1 MKTISDCDRWNPTLT
16 GVMVGS
22 VNGKIC
28 DRRFLP
34 TGNRRLLTACS
45 LVLAAFAFMPDAGA
59 QTNEPAASKESAPA
73 PSRIDPKAQ
82 ELLDQ
87 AVRAL
92 GGETFLS
99 AKTLRTTGRL
109 FIIREGSTAGLVPFE
124 STVEFPNKRRFAY
137 GKDKP
142 VTLIN
147 DGQRGWQLDK
157 YGMVRQPPEEVRLW
171 NISARYGYENLLRA
185 VIREPGLLV
194 QDAGSEF
201 EGPVATR
208 VVSITDAQQTQIRIH
223 LDAKKGLPVRVTF
236 RLLHPESREWNEFS
250 EVYADF
256 REFQGIQSPRQ
267 ITRFLN
273 NDRTGE
279 TFRKTVEYNVEV
291 PANYFTPG
299 G

>member
-1 MKTISDCDRWNPTLT
+1 MEARNWL
-16 GVMVGS
+16 GS
-22 VNGKIC
+22 VSAKTLQ
-28 DRRFLP
+28 RLFPP
-34 TGNRRLLTACS
+34 TANCRLLTSSC
-45 LVLAAFAFMPDAGA
+45 LLLAAFCFLPFARA
-59 QTNEPAASKESAPA
+59 QTDNPAASKESPTP

-92 GGETFLS
+92 GGEMFLS

-147 DGQRGWQLDK
+147 DGQRGWQLDN
-157 YGMVRQPPEEVRLW
+157 YGMVRQPPQQLRLW
-171 NISARYGYENLLRA
+171 NISARYGYETLLRT

-194 QDAGSEF
+194 QDAGREF

-208 VVSITDAQQTQIRIH
+208 VVSVTDAQQTQVRIY
-223 LDAKKGLPVRVTF
+223 LDAKKSLPVRVTY
-236 RLLHPESREWNEFS
+236 RLLHPESREWDEYS

-256 REFQGIQSPRQ
+256 REFQGIQTPRQ

-279 TFRKTVEYNVEV
+279 TFRKTVEYNVEI
-291 PANYFTPG
+291 PANYFAPG